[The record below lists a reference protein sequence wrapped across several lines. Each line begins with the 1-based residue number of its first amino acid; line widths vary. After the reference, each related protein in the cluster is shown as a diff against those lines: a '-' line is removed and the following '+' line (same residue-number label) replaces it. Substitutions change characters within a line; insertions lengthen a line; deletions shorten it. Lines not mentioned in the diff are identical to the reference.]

1 MVGLNRKSDYLS
13 FRKLDVYAKAYAL
26 SLRIHALSL
35 AFPKHEQYSLADQ
48 FRRCSRSVCAN
59 LAEGF
64 GKQSFSK
71 PEFRRFISM
80 SIGSTT
86 ESRVWNDYARDLG
99 YVDLPT
105 YEAIENELIS
115 IDKMLRSL
123 HQKSHPP
130 T

>member
-1 MVGLNRKSDYLS
+1 MEQGKTSDYLS
-13 FRKLDVYAKAYAL
+13 FRQLDVYKKAYAL
-26 SLRIHALSL
+26 SLHIHALSL

-64 GKQSFSK
+64 AKQNFSK

-99 YVDLPT
+99 YYDPPT
-105 YEAIENELIS
+105 HEAIESELIH

-130 T
+130 Q